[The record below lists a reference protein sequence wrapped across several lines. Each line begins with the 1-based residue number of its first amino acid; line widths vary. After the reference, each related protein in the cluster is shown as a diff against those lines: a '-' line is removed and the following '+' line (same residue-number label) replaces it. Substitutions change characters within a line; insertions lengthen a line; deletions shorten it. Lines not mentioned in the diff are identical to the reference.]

1 MRMDSLAGSIRFLSL
16 TFAGLFAGFVN
27 GVLVFELSLR
37 NYDGS
42 VYTQVRQ
49 IELDRL
55 DILASVTLIP
65 ALITTAIL
73 VALAVRGRG
82 RAFWLTSAA
91 LVLLVAV
98 FVTTLLVNLPINGVQ
113 VGWSVTA
120 PPADWA
126 DIRDRWQIAH
136 AVRTVAAVLAFALLV
151 AAAIVNVKQSF
162 LHRHLLDRSQAD
174 HSAPARTYEGG
185 RK

>member
-1 MRMDSLAGSIRFLSL
+1 MSKDSLAGYIRFLSL

-49 IELDRL
+49 VELDHL
-55 DILASVTLIP
+55 DTLASATLIP

-73 VALAVRGRG
+73 VALAARGRG
-82 RAFWLTSAA
+82 RAFWLTLAA
-91 LVLLVAV
+91 LVLLMTV
-98 FVTTLLVNLPINGVQ
+98 FVLTLIVNLPINGDQ
-113 VGWSVTA
+113 AGWSVTA

-126 DIRDRWQIAH
+126 GIRDRWQIAH

-151 AAAIVNVKQSF
+151 AAAVVHAKQSF
-162 LHRHLLDRSQAD
+162 PRRSPVDRSQPD
-174 HSAPARTYEGG
+174 RSAAARASGG
-185 RK
+185 GQR